1 MEQVNRMTIEVSFNE
16 KVVLITGGATGIG
29 LATAQAFGEHG
40 AQIALTDLP
49 GIGVHEASND
59 LAGRDINCHAFEADV
74 RDASGVSNMV
84 AEVVSQF
91 GRIDI
96 LVANAGVYP
105 VSEFLDLTE
114 NEWDR
119 VIDTNVK
126 GVFLSCQAV
135 AKAMVSA
142 RQEGQ
147 IITISSGAANRAIPG
162 WSHYCTSKAGVV
174 MLTRAMALE
183 LARYRIRVNSVLPG
197 YIDVDLGGAH
207 LDPEYKATA
216 RSSIPLGRPGTP
228 RDIANAVL
236 MLASPLAEFVTGAVL
251 TVDGGSST
259 GNPRLR
265 PA

>member
-1 MEQVNRMTIEVSFNE
+1 MTTEVSFSE
-16 KVVLITGGATGIG
+16 KVVLITGGSTGIG
-29 LATAQAFGEHG
+29 LATAQAFGQHG
-40 AQIALTDLP
+40 AQIALNDLP
-49 GIGVHEASND
+49 GSKVYEAAND
-59 LAGRDINCHAFEADV
+59 LAGRNINCQVFEADV
-74 RDASGVSNMV
+74 RDAGEVSEMV
-84 AEVVSQF
+84 AEVVLQF

-96 LVANAGVYP
+96 FVANAGIYP
-105 VSEFLDLTE
+105 VSGFLDLAE
-114 NEWDR
+114 SEWDR
-119 VIDTNVK
+119 VIDTNLK

-135 AKAMVSA
+135 ARAMVSKE
-142 RQEGQ
+142 QEGQ

-183 LARYRIRVNSVLPG
+183 LAHHHIRVNSILPG

-228 RDIANAVL
+228 HDIANAVL
-236 MLASPLAEFVTGAVL
+236 MLASPLADFVTGAVL
-251 TVDGGSST
+251 TVDGGSSV